1 LFKKEL
7 PLVAFFKQETLFFF
21 CGIFISIW
29 AKKTDQKEQNLIF
42 KSQKLSNKIKHIAV
56 MRLSAMGDVAM
67 TVPVLRAFVKQYPEV
82 KITVISRPFFKP
94 FFDGIQNLNFF
105 AFDEKERHKGFSGL
119 LRLFRDVKKLKI
131 DAFADLHNVLRSKI
145 VSLLFALSG
154 KKRAT
159 VDKGREGKK
168 ELTRAENKVFR
179 QLPTMFE
186 RHAKVFEKL
195 GFPLDL
201 SNPEFPEKAILSS
214 DIFEIIG
221 DKNSKLIGI
230 APFAQYDSK
239 VYPQDL
245 MQEVIAKLAD
255 NKEYKI
261 LLFGGGKKEIE
272 ILDSFAKP
280 FENVINMAG
289 KIKFQQELQL
299 ISNLDVMLS
308 MDSGN
313 AHIAAMLGLKVITL
327 WGATHPY
334 AGFLPF
340 NQTMENALT
349 SDRNQYPQLPT
360 SVYGNKIVEGYQDA
374 MRTILLDEIVNKI
387 QSLL

>member
-1 LFKKEL
+1 
-7 PLVAFFKQETLFFF
+7 
-21 CGIFISIW
+21 
-29 AKKTDQKEQNLIF
+29 
-42 KSQKLSNKIKHIAV
+42 

-67 TVPVLRAFVKQYPEV
+67 TVPVLRAFLKQYPTV
-82 KITVISRPFFKP
+82 KLTVISRPFFKP
-94 FFDGIQNLNFF
+94 FFDGIPNLEFF
-105 AFDEKERHKGFSGL
+105 VFDEKERHKGFRGL
-119 LRLFRDVKKLKI
+119 LRLFRDLKKLQI
-131 DAFADLHNVLRSKI
+131 DAFADLHNVLRSKV

-168 ELTRAENKVFR
+168 ELTRAENKIFK

-186 RHAKVFEKL
+186 RHTKVFDEL

-201 SNPEFPEKAILSS
+201 SNPEFPEKAILSA
-214 DIFEIIG
+214 EITDLIG
-221 DKNSKLIGI
+221 QNYQKLIGI

-239 VYPQDL
+239 VYPLDL
-245 MQEVIAKLAD
+245 MQEVISKLAE
-255 NKEYKI
+255 NKDQTI

-272 ILDSFAKP
+272 ILDSLSKP
-280 FENVINMAG
+280 FENVINVAG

-299 ISNLDVMLS
+299 ISNLDIMLS

-313 AHIAAMLGLKVITL
+313 AHIAAMLGVKVVTL

-340 NQTMENALT
+340 NQSLNNALT
-349 SDRNQYPQLPT
+349 SDRNLYPKLPT
-360 SVYGNKIVEGYQDA
+360 SVYGNKIVEGYENA
-374 MRTILLDEIVNKI
+374 MRTITSESIVN
-387 QSLL
+387 LLNS

>member
-1 LFKKEL
+1 
-7 PLVAFFKQETLFFF
+7 
-21 CGIFISIW
+21 
-29 AKKTDQKEQNLIF
+29 
-42 KSQKLSNKIKHIAV
+42 
-56 MRLSAMGDVAM
+56 MGDVAM

-94 FFDGIQNLNFF
+94 FFDGIPNLDFF

-168 ELTRAENKVFR
+168 QLTRSENKIFK

-186 RHAKVFEKL
+186 RHAKVFKEL

-201 SNPEFPEKAILSS
+201 SNPIFPEKAILSS
-214 DIFEIIG
+214 EILEIIG
-221 DKNSKLIGI
+221 NQNQKLIGI

-245 MQEVIAKLAD
+245 MQEVIAKLAE
-255 NKEYKI
+255 NKSYKI

-272 ILDSFAKP
+272 ILDSISRTY
-280 FENVINMAG
+280 ENVINMAG

-313 AHIAAMLGLKVITL
+313 AHIAAMLGVKVVTL

-340 NQTMENALT
+340 NQTLENALT

-360 SVYGNKIVEGYQDA
+360 SVYGNKIIEGYEDA
-374 MRTILLDEIVNKI
+374 MRSISPEKVVFSI
-387 QSLL
+387 QSKL

>member
-1 LFKKEL
+1 
-7 PLVAFFKQETLFFF
+7 
-21 CGIFISIW
+21 
-29 AKKTDQKEQNLIF
+29 
-42 KSQKLSNKIKHIAV
+42 

-67 TVPVLRAFVKQYPEV
+67 TVPVLRAFVKQYPTIKV
-82 KITVISRPFFKP
+82 TVVSRPFFKP
-94 FFDGIQNLNFF
+94 FFEGIQNLDFF
-105 AFDEKERHKGFSGL
+105 PFDEKERHKGFPGL
-119 LRLFRDVKKLKI
+119 LRLFRDLKKLQI
-131 DAFADLHNVLRSKI
+131 DAFADLHNVLRSKV

-168 ELTRAENKVFR
+168 QLTRAENKIFK

-186 RHAKVFEKL
+186 RHKKVFEEL

-201 SNPEFPEKAILSS
+201 SNPEFPEKAILSA
-214 DIFEIIG
+214 EITDLIG
-221 DKNSKLIGI
+221 GNYQKLIGI

-239 VYPQDL
+239 VYPLDL
-245 MQEVIAKLAD
+245 MQEVISKLAE
-255 NKEYKI
+255 NKDQTI

-272 ILDSFAKP
+272 ILDSLSKP
-280 FENVINMAG
+280 FENVINVAG

-299 ISNLDVMLS
+299 ISNLNVMLS

-313 AHIAAMLGLKVITL
+313 AHIAAMLGVKVVTL

-340 NQTMENALT
+340 NQSLDNALT
-349 SDRNQYPQLPT
+349 ADRKRYPKLPT
-360 SVYGNKIVEGYQDA
+360 SVYGNKIVEGYENA
-374 MRTILLDEIVNKI
+374 MGTISPEEVISQLD
-387 QSLL
+387 L